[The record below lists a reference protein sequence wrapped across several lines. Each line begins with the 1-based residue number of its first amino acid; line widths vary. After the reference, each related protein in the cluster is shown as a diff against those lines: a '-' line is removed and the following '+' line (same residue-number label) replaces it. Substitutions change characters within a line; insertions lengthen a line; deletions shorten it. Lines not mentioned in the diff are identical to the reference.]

1 MRLPHRRLSGF
12 LVLITVCGPCLAGCE
27 ALSPTQLWKLNRHP
41 RESYGG
47 DAYFSI
53 PSGHLAPHSAA
64 RVPQSTEIPKV
75 PAF

>member
-1 MRLPHRRLSGF
+1 MRLRNSISSFRALFALMLCFVVLS
-12 LVLITVCGPCLAGCE
+12 GCE

-53 PSGHLAPHSAA
+53 PNGAMTPMSNVQKTNGIPQVAA
-64 RVPQSTEIPKV
+64 
-75 PAF
+75 F

>member
-1 MRLPHRRLSGF
+1 MRVRQSIVPSRAVLALMACSVLLP
-12 LVLITVCGPCLAGCE
+12 GCE

-53 PSGHLAPHSAA
+53 PNGESASA
-64 RVPQSTEIPKV
+64 QKTAENNAIPQV
-75 PAF
+75 AAF